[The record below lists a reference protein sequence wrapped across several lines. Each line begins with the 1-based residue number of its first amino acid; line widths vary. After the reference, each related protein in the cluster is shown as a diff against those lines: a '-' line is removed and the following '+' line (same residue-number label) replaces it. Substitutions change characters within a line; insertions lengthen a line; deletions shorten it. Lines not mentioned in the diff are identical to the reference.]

1 MKVVIIYGPPGVGK
15 LTVAKRLAKMTGFRL
30 FHVHLIADA
39 ILSLFPYGAKEFV
52 PLMEKMRLEFM
63 KAAAD
68 SRRIA
73 GVILTGVYSPKTKID
88 LSEKLIR
95 KLSKITRVR
104 VFLVKLNC
112 SEQQLYKRIK
122 HPSRRLFKKIHEKGA
137 LKYLLK
143 NFRLNATI
151 KLKESLAIDNTKF
164 PAGRCARQIKRQFG
178 L

>member
-15 LTVAKRLAKMTGFRL
+15 LTVGKRLAKKTGFRL
-30 FHVHLIADA
+30 LHVHLIADA
-39 ILSLFPYGAKEFV
+39 ILSLFPYGSKEFC

-63 KAAAD
+63 KAAAE

-73 GVILTGVYSPKTKID
+73 GVILTGVYSPTTQID

-95 KLSKITRVR
+95 RLSKIARVK
-104 VFLVKLNC
+104 VLLVRLNC
-112 SEQQLYKRIK
+112 SEQELYKRVT
-122 HPSRRLFKKIHEKGA
+122 HPSRRLFKKIHEKGP

-143 NFRLNATI
+143 NFRFDVPL
-151 KLKESLAIDNTKF
+151 KFKESLAIDNTKLS
-164 PAGRCARQIKRQFG
+164 AERCARRIKRQLG